1 MLSAIGP
8 GLWTLTAPHRVM
20 GLELGRR
27 LTVVELSRRR
37 LWVHASLPPTP
48 ALRSA
53 LQELGEVAAIVG
65 PNTMHDAFLAEFVAA
80 YPSAQFYAAPG
91 LAQANPRLRP
101 DALLG
106 PERRADWETVL
117 DGELMGGM
125 PKLNEIVFLHRPSR
139 TLILADLAFNLQPP
153 KPWLTRLA
161 MRLNGSYARL
171 APTRF
176 CRTMIRDRTAFRAS
190 LQRVLAWE
198 FDRILVGHGEEVST
212 GGRAALKDVFKFALT

>member
-8 GLWTLTAPHRVM
+8 GIWTLAAPHRVM

-37 LWVHASLPPTP
+37 LWVHASLPPTA
-48 ALRSA
+48 ALRAA
-53 LQELGEVAAIVG
+53 LQELGDVVAIVG

-80 YPSAQFYAAPG
+80 YPTAQFYAAPG

-106 PERRADWETVL
+106 PERPADWESVL
-117 DGELMGGM
+117 DGELMAGM
-125 PKLNEIVFLHRPSR
+125 PKLNEMVFLHRPSGS
-139 TLILADLAFNLQPP
+139 LILADLVFNLQPP
-153 KPWLTRLA
+153 KPWLTRVA
-161 MRLNGSYARL
+161 MRLNGAYGRL

-176 CRTMIRDRTAFRAS
+176 CRSMIRDRTAFRAS

-198 FDRILVGHGEEVST
+198 FDRILVGHGEEIPT
-212 GGRAALKDVFKFALT
+212 GGRAALRDAFHFALN